1 MPFITQFN
9 SLDSD
14 NSGHLTTDD
23 LAELAEQVNERA
35 RDAAGK
41 IGSSSLDKLSKTAAE
56 KRVGKSSPVFLS
68 TSSLFGDSPPA
79 AEPPAKL
86 GRLTT
91 ELTSRTRQ
99 LREASF
105 GELEELHDVCRID
118 WHLSALACA
127 AQVGW
132 EARVATRPSL
142 PLCPLCATQVEHVLC
157 QVQCDAQAKVDAREA
172 GQRHGARQ
180 VFQAQAADHF
190 DLGQRAAGGGRFSP
204 KQERIP
210 RRG

>member
-56 KRVGKSSPVFLS
+56 KRVGKSSPVILS
-68 TSSLFGDSPPA
+68 TSRPAA

-86 GRLTT
+86 GRPTP
-91 ELTSRTRQ
+91 ELKRSQTQQ

-132 EARVATRPSL
+132 EARVATRPNL

-172 GQRHGARQ
+172 VQRHDARQ
-180 VFQAQAADHF
+180 VFPAQAADHF